1 MQLRT
6 SLLRN
11 SLLALYVSIFCL
23 GIWLQVDSFARVW
36 LFALHQGLTIGVI
49 YQWMHRS
56 KGSVWYGLA
65 FLAAL
70 GLGLPTY
77 LEQMQLLAF
86 WVLLILMGILV
97 SQYDRGITWRRIPI
111 VKSVLLATLWYAFIF
126 FLPIL
131 TGSALFL
138 HPGYF
143 ILLLALTLQADL
155 EDIQE
160 DQPRIRTII
169 SWIGEKNTAYTVDF
183 FLALSAFLLGLPW
196 IWIMIILLVL
206 RRELRLPKRSYD
218 SLLLFLGL
226 YLLLR

>member
-1 MQLRT
+1 M
-6 SLLRN
+6 
-11 SLLALYVSIFCL
+11 
-23 GIWLQVDSFARVW
+23 
-36 LFALHQGLTIGVI
+36 
-49 YQWMHRS
+49 
-56 KGSVWYGLA
+56 
-65 FLAAL
+65 
-70 GLGLPTY
+70 
-77 LEQMQLLAF
+77 
-86 WVLLILMGILV
+86 
-97 SQYDRGITWRRIPI
+97 
-111 VKSVLLATLWYAFIF
+111 
-126 FLPIL
+126 
-131 TGSALFL
+131 
-138 HPGYF
+138 
-143 ILLLALTLQADL
+143 LLALTLQADL